1 MRKSLSLLKWL
12 FKEFQKNFLPTK
24 NAGGPRTSRVFVVQR
39 YSKCIQKTSSRISHR
54 SAEAPIRGEKASQTR
69 WMNLLSNDRTFARS
83 IDIDEKFRNGVR
95 HHSRFFYEE
104 LISEAGHAVV
114 LRVWE
119 GRLPALQGSKQAAT
133 RSGSRRRRKATNF
146 SKSRSS
152 RAEDAKAE
160 ILPLIFTACDR
171 DPRSKPFKRPPRF
184 EKAH

>member
-39 YSKCIQKTSSRISHR
+39 YSKCIQKTSSRISQR

-95 HHSRFFYEE
+95 HHSRSFHEE
-104 LISEAGHAVV
+104 LMSEAGHPAV

-119 GRLPALQGSKQAAT
+119 GRLPALQDSKHAAM

-146 SKSRSS
+146 SNSRSS

-160 ILPLIFTACDR
+160 ILPSFFHCLR
-171 DPRSKPFKRPPRF
+171 PRPSLQAVQKTS
-184 EKAH
+184 AL